1 MKELITIELTW
12 EQVEE
17 KMSEILRRILDIG
30 FECTTSQD
38 DTDFWGVKLGGYRMS
53 IDEVDTVC
61 NFVNATPAERKDAYP
76 SDESEKTVGDLG
88 VDIANKL
95 LGISL
100 GISFNRFLVQ
110 DECLLLIDCKKSESI
125 RIEGNEILFDELK
138 SRNELLD
145 YLVQHSPNERSLFM
159 FAAEYHTR
167 FKNELIWHFP
177 LRSGKHLGAFFVLVK
192 EGILFVPYD
201 DADKVNG
208 GVFNLDAIRMTDR
221 ETIRWNINRLESLY
235 CVGKDALHDL
245 EAFLLKQ
252 EKKNEW
258 G

>member
-1 MKELITIELTW
+1 M
-12 EQVEE
+12 
-17 KMSEILRRILDIG
+17 LRAMP
-30 FECTTSQD
+30 
-38 DTDFWGVKLGGYRMS
+38 GVAYA
-53 IDEVDTVC
+53 EVL
-61 NFVNATPAERKDAYP
+61 AERDGDAY
-76 SDESEKTVGDLG
+76 TYMV
-88 VDIANKL
+88 V
-95 LGISL
+95 
-100 GISFNRFLVQ
+100 
-110 DECLLLIDCKKSESI
+110 
-125 RIEGNEILFDELK
+125 
-138 SRNELLD
+138 
-145 YLVQHSPNERSLFM
+145 
-159 FAAEYHTR
+159 
-167 FKNELIWHFP
+167 IWHFP